1 MVKVNMRYIVPI
13 TSYTWLSDESGLPQV
28 DSYGGPGELIHTA
41 SLTTRSKR
49 WGGWESEYDRIHV
62 IGD

>member
-1 MVKVNMRYIVPI
+1 MGYIVPI

-28 DSYGGPGELIHTA
+28 DSYGGHGELVHTA